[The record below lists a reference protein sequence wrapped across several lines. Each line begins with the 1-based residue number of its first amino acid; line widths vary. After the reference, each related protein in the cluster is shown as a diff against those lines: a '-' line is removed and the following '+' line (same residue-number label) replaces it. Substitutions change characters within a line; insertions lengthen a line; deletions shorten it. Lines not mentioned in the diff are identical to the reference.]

1 MASASAGKGW
11 KLLLA
16 IDTSAGTSTAV
27 FDGDKLLSFV
37 EYDDP
42 FGHAENIGNAMAE
55 VMAKAN
61 ITASQVTAVAIGRG
75 PAPYTGLRVGMA
87 AGTSFATALGVPM
100 YSVMNLDAVALSH
113 GQAKILVTSD
123 AKRKELFVAAYD
135 LGERVFGPAVLK
147 PEELGQFEEFS
158 SVDGKC
164 NAELVGKYAIWAN
177 ASGLDLSDASALYL
191 RSPDV
196 APSAGKRVTG

>member
-1 MASASAGKGW
+1 M
-11 KLLLA
+11 LLA

-27 FDGDKLLSFV
+27 FDGEKLLAFV

-42 FGHAENIGNAMAE
+42 FGHAENIGNAIAE
-55 VMAKAN
+55 ALEKAQVV
-61 ITASQVTAVAIGRG
+61 ASQITAVAIGRG

-87 AGTSFATALGVPM
+87 AGTAFATALELPTF
-100 YSVMNLDAVALSH
+100 SVMNLDAVALAS
-113 GQAKILVTSD
+113 GLGKIVITSD

-135 LGERVFGPAVLK
+135 QGKKVFGPSVLK
-147 PEELGQFEEFS
+147 TEELEQFADF
-158 SVDGKC
+158 VAVAGKC
-164 NAELVGKYAIWAN
+164 TAELVGRYAIWAN
-177 ASGLDLSDASALYL
+177 GQGLDLSDSTALYL

>member
-1 MASASAGKGW
+1 M
-11 KLLLA
+11 LLA

-27 FDGDKLLSFV
+27 FDGDKLLAFV
-37 EYDDP
+37 EYEDP
-42 FGHAENIGNAMAE
+42 FGHAENIGNAIVEALTI
-55 VMAKAN
+55 AK
-61 ITASQVTAVAIGRG
+61 ITSSQITAVAIGKG

-87 AGTSFATALGVPM
+87 AGTSFATALGLPM
-100 YSVMNLDAVALSH
+100 YSVMNLDAVAQSF
-113 GQAKILVTSD
+113 GEAKVVISTD

-147 PEELGQFEEFS
+147 PEELDQFAGFDSIE
-158 SVDGKC
+158 GKC
-164 NAELVGKYAIWAN
+164 NAKLVGKYANWAI
-177 ASGLDLSDASALYL
+177 GKGVDLSDSTALYL

>member
-1 MASASAGKGW
+1 
-11 KLLLA
+11 LA

-27 FDGDKLLSFV
+27 FDGEKLLGFV

-42 FGHAENIGNAMAE
+42 FGHAENIGNAIAE
-55 VMAKAN
+55 VMAKAG
-61 ITASQVTAVAIGRG
+61 ITASGVTAVAIGRG

-87 AGTSFATALGVPM
+87 AGASFAMALGIPLH
-100 YSVMNLDAVALSH
+100 SVMNLDAVALSH
-113 GQAKILVTSD
+113 GQAKILVSSD
-123 AKRKELFVAAYD
+123 AKRKELFVATYD

-147 PEELGQFEEFS
+147 PEELDQLEGFAYVE
-158 SVDGKC
+158 GKC
-164 NAELVGKYAIWAN
+164 NAELIGRYALWAQ
-177 ASGLDLSDASALYL
+177 ASGIDLSDSSALYL

>member
-1 MASASAGKGW
+1 
-11 KLLLA
+11 LLLA

-27 FDGDKLLSFV
+27 FSGEKLLGFV

-42 FGHAENIGNAMAE
+42 FGHAENIGNAIAE
-55 VMAKAN
+55 VMAKAG
-61 ITASQVTAVAIGRG
+61 ISAGEVTAVAIGRG

-87 AGTSFATALGVPM
+87 AGTSFASALGIPM

-113 GQAKILVTSD
+113 GQAKILVSSD
-123 AKRKELFVAAYD
+123 AKRKELFVASYES
-135 LGERVFGPAVLK
+135 GQRVFGPAVLK
-147 PEELGQFEEFS
+147 PEELDQFEGFIQ
-158 SVDGKC
+158 VDGKC
-164 NAELVGKYAIWAN
+164 NAKLVGRYALWAQ
-177 ASGLDLSDASALYL
+177 ASGIDLSDSSALYL

>member
-1 MASASAGKGW
+1 MLAGRGW

-16 IDTSAGTSTAV
+16 IDTSAGTSTAL
-27 FDGDKLLSFV
+27 FDGQTLLSAI

-42 FGHAENIGNAMAE
+42 FGHAENIGNAIAE
-55 VMAKAN
+55 VLHRANQTAKA
-61 ITASQVTAVAIGRG
+61 VTAVAIGRG

-87 AGTSFATALGVPM
+87 AGTSFATALGLPM
-100 YSVMNLDAVALSH
+100 YSVMNLDAVALSL
-113 GQAKILVTSD
+113 GEAKIVVSSD
-123 AKRKELFVAAYD
+123 AKRRELFVAAYE

-147 PEELGQFEEFS
+147 PEELEQFADFE

-164 NAELVGKYAIWAN
+164 NAELIGRYAIWALER
-177 ASGLDLSDASALYL
+177 GIDLSDSSALYL

-196 APSAGKRVTG
+196 APSAGKRVSS

>member
-1 MASASAGKGW
+1 VLVSVGKGW

-27 FDGDKLLSFV
+27 FDGEKLLGFV

-42 FGHAENIGNAMAE
+42 FGHAENIGNAIAE
-55 VMAKAN
+55 VMAKAG
-61 ITASQVTAVAIGRG
+61 ISASEVIAVAIGRG

-87 AGTSFATALGVPM
+87 AGASFAMALGIPM
-100 YSVMNLDAVALSH
+100 HSVMNLDAVALSH
-113 GQAKILVTSD
+113 GQAKILVSSD
-123 AKRKELFVAAYD
+123 AKRKELFVATYD

-147 PEELGQFEEFS
+147 PEALDQFAGFDQ
-158 SVDGKC
+158 VDGKC
-164 NAELVGKYAIWAN
+164 NAELVGRYALWAK
-177 ASGLDLSDASALYL
+177 AAGKDLSDSSALYL

>member
-1 MASASAGKGW
+1 M
-11 KLLLA
+11 LLA

-27 FDGDKLLSFV
+27 FDGEKLLSFI

-42 FGHAENIGNAMAE
+42 FGHAESIGNAISE
-55 VMAKAN
+55 VMAKAG
-61 ITASQVTAVAIGRG
+61 ISASEVTAVAIGRG

-87 AGTSFATALGVPM
+87 AGTSFAMALGIPM
-100 YSVMNLDAVALSH
+100 YSVMNLDAVALPH
-113 GQAKILVTSD
+113 GQARILVSSD
-123 AKRKELFVAAYD
+123 AKRKELFVATYE

-147 PEELGQFEEFS
+147 PEALDQFAGFDQ
-158 SVDGKC
+158 VDGKC
-164 NAELVGKYAIWAN
+164 NAELVGKYALWAK
-177 ASGLDLSDASALYL
+177 AAGKDLSDYSALYL